1 MTVKGKTFSFDEET
15 LIYHVLSKLFGVVIS
30 GTGGKVKDYS
40 CERASVLLM
49 AVKAVQ
55 NPSKQLNIKTSL
67 DECLE

>member
-15 LIYHVLSKLFGVVIS
+15 LIYHVLSKLFGVVVS

-40 CERASVLLM
+40 FERASVLLM

-55 NPSKQLNIKTSL
+55 NPSKQFEHKN
-67 DECLE
+67 